1 MRQDIRDLIQDLSH
15 SMTIQGDLL
24 QQYIKPDSQDIQ
36 RASNASQMYNMLYYV
51 IRRLESILEKA
62 V

>member
-15 SMTIQGDLL
+15 SMAIQGDLL